1 MKLRIFV
8 SLLVAIVIGG
18 LPLAMM
24 WLGGSDFVRGQQ
36 LKDSVFAGFLMFFA
50 SGIGCYTCPLWSE
63 DE

>member
-8 SLLVAIVIGG
+8 SLLVAVIIGG

-36 LKDSVFAGFLMFFA
+36 LECSVVAGFLMFVG
-50 SGIGCYTCPLWSE
+50 SGIVCYTCPLWNE
-63 DE
+63 E